1 MYRPWIVRSVALLLT
16 LVGLQAGAF
25 DSLETQQK
33 RYFGVDQYGAAVL
46 AESRK
51 AEPAID
57 SEPAPAPAAVPV
69 ATRRT
74 QGEHPVAALSVLF
87 VASQRRLPDPTGPP
101 RA

>member
-1 MYRPWIVRSVALLLT
+1 VDRPWIVRSVALLLT

-25 DSLETQQK
+25 HDLETKQK
-33 RYFGVDQYGAAVL
+33 RYFGVDDHSAAVL

-51 AEPAID
+51 ADPAID
-57 SEPAPAPAAVPV
+57 AEPAPAPAAVPV
-69 ATRRT
+69 AARRA
-74 QGEHPVAALSVLF
+74 QAEYPAAALSVVF